1 MPGSYDGESL
11 FYDHESNHQIN
22 PEWEVTDTPK
32 SDNTAETQ
40 APAKMTAFSM
50 YEHFKAHTNYASIDG
65 SLHLY
70 NHVKKC
76 YFPLDQRTLEDYLLR
91 TYYKDAA
98 QTGSLRII
106 KTCAELIMRIY
117 IPDQSSAEKNLYMCF
132 RTGYI
137 PLAEIKYASFRSYA
151 KSDPCTFGVYPTYTV
166 DADISEISAT
176 WNELKTLPTPMMD
189 NFVYEIA
196 GGNPKIITRIW
207 QMIGYLL
214 TPDMRGKCFFLL
226 QGIPNSGK
234 SVLGN
239 FLSQLL
245 PDHRIASLDI
255 DQLGK
260 RHATSALVN
269 KSINISMDL
278 PNKLL
283 SPLAIRNIK
292 LMTGNDDIT
301 IEHRNGKM
309 EKYRGS
315 CKFLF
320 ATNHPLTLNGTDSGF
335 EGRIVCIPFY
345 NEITPERRNYNLR
358 EDLLR
363 EKNYIVAKAIAYYR
377 DLCFDNY
384 EFSGSELE
392 ICKPDIRYLP
402 TEAED
407 QDANLCWFIENRCE
421 LVPVEYGGVHTENL
435 YSAYVSYCKDINE
448 TPIDNIASFS
458 RRLMRCYGNQITKK
472 KWRDKESQENRW
484 GFRGLLLNPM
494 TFVSSDGIYNV

>member
-1 MPGSYDGESL
+1 
-11 FYDHESNHQIN
+11 
-22 PEWEVTDTPK
+22 
-32 SDNTAETQ
+32 
-40 APAKMTAFSM
+40 M
-50 YEHFKAHTNYASIDG
+50 YEHFKQHTNYANIDG
-65 SLHLY
+65 QLHLY
-70 NHVKKC
+70 NYITSS
-76 YFPLDQRTLEDYLLR
+76 YFPIDQRTLEDYLLR

-106 KTCAELIMRIY
+106 KTCAELIMRMY
-117 IPDQSSAEKNLYMCF
+117 IPEHSSAEKNLLMCF
-132 RTGYI
+132 KTGYI
-137 PLAEIKYASFRSYA
+137 PLADTIYASYMTYE
-151 KSDPCTFGVYPTYTV
+151 KNDPRIFGVYPTYTIN
-166 DADISEISAT
+166 ADISGITGS
-176 WNELKTLPTPMMD
+176 WNSFKTLSTPMMD

-196 GGNPKIITRIW
+196 GGNSKIITRLW

-226 QGIPNSGK
+226 QGVPNSGK
-234 SVLGN
+234 SVLGS

-245 PDHRIASLDI
+245 PDYRVANLDI

-260 RHATSALVN
+260 RHTTSELVN

-301 IEHRNGKM
+301 IEHWNGKL

-335 EGRIVCIPFY
+335 EGRIVCIPCY
-345 NEITPERRNYNLR
+345 NEIAPERRNYNLR
-358 EDLLR
+358 DDLLR
-363 EKNYIVAKAIAYYR
+363 ERGGIVAKAIAYYL
-377 DLCFDNY
+377 DLCHDNY

-392 ICKPDIRYLP
+392 ICKPNIRYLP
-402 TEAED
+402 TDAED
-407 QDANLCWFIENRCE
+407 QDANLCWFVESRCE
-421 LVPVEYGGVHTENL
+421 FVPEEYGGVYTEEL
-435 YSAYVSYCKDINE
+435 YSAYISFCKETNE

-458 RRLMRCYGNQITKK
+458 RRLMRCYGNQIAKK
-472 KWRDKESQENRW
+472 KWRKKGSQENRW
-484 GFRGLLLNPM
+484 GFRGVLLQPM
-494 TFVSSDGIYNV
+494 TEISPTGIYNV